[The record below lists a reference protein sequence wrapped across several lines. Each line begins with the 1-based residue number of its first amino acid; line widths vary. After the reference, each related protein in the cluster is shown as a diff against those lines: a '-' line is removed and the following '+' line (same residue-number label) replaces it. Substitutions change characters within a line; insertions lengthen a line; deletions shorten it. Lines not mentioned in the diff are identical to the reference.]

1 MIFFGFSSS
10 LASTP
15 WLRLFAKFMPF
26 SGTVIHWFFSCFP
39 ARSQASR
46 RTAFAQRSFYTKT
59 CLHKTVVR
67 QNNVYIW
74 FLHKT
79 ALPQH
84 SFYMNRRYATPILH
98 KEPFIYTARLVQH
111 AEGFRTSGCFCQIH
125 LCLYVRFLV
134 LRRSFSGQMARGK
147 HGRMRAW
154 KKNMWWGKI
163 EIWMELWFFFKPM
176 IQCSKTKFNHPQDCK
191 TSFGLCRRPTSARW
205 NMTQAGDLQIFAVA
219 DSFMMVMYRGII
231 WCVQI
236 GSQNEWF
243 TCK

>member
-1 MIFFGFSSS
+1 MVFFGFSSS

-154 KKNMWWGKI
+154 KKKTCDGEKSKFEWNFD
-163 EIWMELWFFFKPM
+163 FF
-176 IQCSKTKFNHPQDCK
+176 QTDD
-191 TSFGLCRRPTSARW
+191 T
-205 NMTQAGDLQIFAVA
+205 V
-219 DSFMMVMYRGII
+219 
-231 WCVQI
+231 
-236 GSQNEWF
+236 
-243 TCK
+243 